1 MAKKKKRPAPAP
13 APNGRDL
20 RAERGPAPEGPEH
33 PPKAPDG
40 VSGKWT

>member
-20 RAERGPAPEGPEH
+20 RAETAREPEGPAR

-40 VSGKWT
+40 VSGNWT